1 MAANKKNSHLSL
13 RDRII
18 IQTGVENGST
28 KTAIA
33 KNLNKDKT
41 TIAKEI
47 SNHRT
52 LVCKCKYSI
61 ECAFVKGCPNRDT
74 IHCSVNCAGY
84 KPFVC
89 KYRDRSPG
97 ACNGCTKYKSC
108 PYNKFKYDANTA
120 NEEYRELLVG
130 SRQGVNATVN
140 EVRDLGNKIKPMMDQ
155 GQSLHVICQNHPEI
169 EVSERTLYNYI
180 EDGVFQDAGVSI
192 TCLDLKKQV
201 NRKIPKKKAKE
212 YAKRKDRSYLKGRTH
227 KEYQEYMDEN
237 PYAHVVEMDTV
248 YNDISNG
255 PFIQTFKFR
264 KYDLLI
270 CILHR
275 TKTAQD
281 MLNGILYLEQILGEE
296 IFEREVEVLLTDRGN
311 EFVLANE
318 TETREN
324 GTRRTRMYYC
334 DSMASWQKG
343 SLENIHLLLREICPK
358 GVDLYA
364 LGLTSQEKVFLICS
378 HINSYV
384 KKKLDDKTSFQL
396 VEFYNHNMAEALYA
410 AGMDQIPAD
419 QVTLKPYL
427 LKEDR

>member
-13 RDRII
+13 GDRII
-18 IQTGVENGST
+18 IQTGIENGST

-74 IHCSVNCAGY
+74 IHCSVNCVGY

-155 GQSLHVICQNHPEI
+155 GQSLHVICHNHPEI

-192 TCLDLKKQV
+192 TCLDLKK
-201 NRKIPKKKAKE
+201 
-212 YAKRKDRSYLKGRTH
+212 
-227 KEYQEYMDEN
+227 
-237 PYAHVVEMDTV
+237 
-248 YNDISNG
+248 
-255 PFIQTFKFR
+255 
-264 KYDLLI
+264 
-270 CILHR
+270 
-275 TKTAQD
+275 
-281 MLNGILYLEQILGEE
+281 
-296 IFEREVEVLLTDRGN
+296 
-311 EFVLANE
+311 
-318 TETREN
+318 
-324 GTRRTRMYYC
+324 
-334 DSMASWQKG
+334 
-343 SLENIHLLLREICPK
+343 
-358 GVDLYA
+358 
-364 LGLTSQEKVFLICS
+364 
-378 HINSYV
+378 
-384 KKKLDDKTSFQL
+384 
-396 VEFYNHNMAEALYA
+396 
-410 AGMDQIPAD
+410 
-419 QVTLKPYL
+419 
-427 LKEDR
+427 